1 MADHPD
7 PGVLLELALGGPGAA
22 EALASGDRAHLDACD
37 RCRAE
42 LDGLRRVASAARAA
56 TLEDL
61 LTAPPP
67 RVWEALARDLGLP
80 GATEQIPETGLARG
94 PGPPPSAA
102 RSGGRTW
109 RRRSALALAA
119 VCLAAGAAAGGAA
132 ARWTAGGGESA
143 TELGDVHVLAAMS
156 GTRAAGT
163 VSVETDPGPDRRMRV
178 AVDRLPPTDG
188 YYEVWLMDRT
198 GTRVIAVGVL
208 GSTGR
213 ATLPLP
219 GGVDLGTYP
228 LVDVSDEAYDGS
240 PEHSGTS
247 VVRGRVAG

>member
-22 EALASGDRAHLDACD
+22 EALAPGDRAHLGACD

-67 RVWEALARDLGLP
+67 RVWDALARDLGLP
-80 GATEQIPETGLARG
+80 GAAEQTPETGPARA
-94 PGPPPSAA
+94 PDPPPGAA
-102 RSGGRTW
+102 RAGRNW

-132 ARWTAGGGESA
+132 ARWTAGGGEGSA
-143 TELGDVHVLAAMS
+143 VLGDVHVLAAVS

-163 VSVETDPGPDRRMRV
+163 VTLETGPGPDRRMRL
-178 AVDRLPPTDG
+178 AVERLPPTDG
-188 YYEVWLMDRT
+188 YYEVWLTDRT

-208 GSTGR
+208 GPAGR

-219 GGVDLGTYP
+219 AGVDLGSYP
-228 LVDVSDEAYDGS
+228 LVDVSVEAYDGR
-240 PEHSGTS
+240 PEHSGRS
-247 VVRGRVAG
+247 VVRGPVAG